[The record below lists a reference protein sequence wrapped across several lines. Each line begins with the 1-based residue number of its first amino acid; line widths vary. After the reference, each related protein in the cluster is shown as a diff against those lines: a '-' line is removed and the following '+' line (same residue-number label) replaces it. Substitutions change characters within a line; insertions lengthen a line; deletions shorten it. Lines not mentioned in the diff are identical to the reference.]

1 MYSIGNE
8 QLLEQKPLAIYCSR
22 EIPLSIYQ
30 PAIEFT
36 QLMMSQPI
44 TLAGGWQSTLEK
56 EALKLRKQGAP
67 SNIIYFLA
75 KGIQSFKVPQSLR
88 SDLDKGKVLIVSLWM
103 HKERINKQKVK
114 DRDNLI
120 LDKLERFLFLHI
132 GEGGNL
138 EELFYRCLSSEKE
151 VYLFDHAANHS
162 WFNQE
167 VVPVS
172 KENIIKDGF
181 FFR

>member
-1 MYSIGNE
+1 MYSVGNE

-22 EIPLSIYQ
+22 QIPLSVYQ
-30 PAIEFT
+30 QALELV
-36 QLMMSQPI
+36 QNLMAQQI
-44 TLAGGWQSTLEK
+44 TLAGGWQSSLEK
-56 EALKLRKQGAP
+56 EALNLRKPGSS

-75 KGIQSFKVPQSLR
+75 KGIQNFKLSKSMRV
-88 SDLDKGKVLIVSLWM
+88 DLDRGKLLVVSLWM
-103 HKERINKQKVK
+103 HKERIDKQKVK

-138 EELFYRCLSSEKE
+138 EELFYRCLSSGKE

-172 KENIIKDGF
+172 KENITKDGIF
-181 FFR
+181 FH